1 MHTETLPTSAKERG
15 HSCPPRLMHQLPAFQ
30 WSGQASPRLYLR
42 DMEGGLFPP
51 ARDQQITPQ
60 TSGQEC
66 PRSCDHSEADDLYFF
81 SHYAAL
87 AA

>member
-1 MHTETLPTSAKERG
+1 MNTDDHPSLP
-15 HSCPPRLMHQLPAFQ
+15 PLMHQLPPFQ
-30 WSGQASPRLYLR
+30 WEGQASPRVHLR

-51 ARDQQITPQ
+51 QWHHEATQQDR
-60 TSGQEC
+60 ELE
-66 PRSCDHSEADDLYFF
+66 DWYFL